1 MNAEPDFLG
10 ALVAQSTLMVRA
22 GIGSFQGMGLRQRR
36 VELVGG
42 GGDGT
47 MIPIGPLA
55 QVRERF
61 TAVGRY
67 EDGTGE
73 ERAVYVREQVK
84 LHPEAA
90 PAIAYRFEG
99 VPA

>member
-1 MNAEPDFLG
+1 MKADEFLA

-22 GIGSFQGMGLRQRR
+22 GIGSFQGMPIRQRR

-47 MIPIGPLA
+47 MITIGILA
-55 QVRERF
+55 EVKPRF

-67 EDGTGE
+67 DDGSEE
-73 ERAVYVREQVK
+73 ERAVYVREEVK

-90 PAIAYRFEG
+90 PAIRYRFEG
-99 VPA
+99 VPG